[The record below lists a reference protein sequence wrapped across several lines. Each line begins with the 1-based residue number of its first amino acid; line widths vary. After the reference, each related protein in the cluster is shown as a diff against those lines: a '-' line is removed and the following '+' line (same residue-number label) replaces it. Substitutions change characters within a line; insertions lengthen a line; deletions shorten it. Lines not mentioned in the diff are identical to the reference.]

1 MDKQNNIFDY
11 LKVNKPQVPNKDYF
25 EQLANNVMKSQKIKV
40 IPIYKKPVTWLSMA
54 AASVAIM
61 FLLGVFNSNPQETNV
76 LLALNEVSVNEIET
90 YIYDNINDF
99 DTDAIINL
107 IEEENIEAEEEK
119 VSIEPIIE
127 TTISEKPISLDNIE
141 KEDILEYF
149 ELEGI
154 NLEDLGDD
162 ESFI

>member
-1 MDKQNNIFDY
+1 MDKQNNIFDH
-11 LKVNKPQVPNKDYF
+11 LKVNNTQIPNKEYF
-25 EQLANNVMKSQKIKV
+25 EQLTNNVIESQRVKV

-54 AASVAIM
+54 AASVGVL
-61 FLLGVFNSNPQETNV
+61 FLLGIFKSNPQETNA
-76 LLALNEVSVNEIET
+76 LLALNNVPVIEIEA
-90 YIYDNINDF
+90 YIYNNINDF

-107 IEEENIEAEEEK
+107 IEEENIEAKEEK
-119 VSIEPIIE
+119 ESETITE

-154 NLEDLGDD
+154 DLEDLGDD